1 MPKFELDIA
10 PSVVLPMATMKPG
23 ELKAIRKNLKLTQAQ
38 LAKALGV
45 DRVTVARWETGLRKL
60 PPMLTLAIK
69 GFRSELRKR
78 RK

>member
-23 ELKAIRKNLKLTQAQ
+23 ELKAVREKLKLTQAQ

-60 PPMLTLAIK
+60 PPMLALAIK
-69 GFRSELRKR
+69 GFRSELRKG

>member
-10 PSVVLPMATMKPG
+10 PIVVLPMVTMKPG
-23 ELKAIRKNLKLTQAQ
+23 ELKVIREKLKLTQAQ

-60 PPMLTLAIK
+60 PPMLALAIK
-69 GFRSELRKR
+69 GFRSELRKG
-78 RK
+78 KK